1 MKQIIQ
7 DVRTGETSVFEVPIP
22 KPKPGTVL
30 VRTVASLVSAG
41 TERALLEFASR
52 GLLGKARSRP
62 DLVRQVLE
70 KIRREGILT
79 TIEAVQRQLD
89 QPMPLGYSSSGWIVE
104 VGEGVSG
111 YNVGDRVVCAGGG
124 YAVHAEYAVVPQN
137 MLAHLPET
145 VDFELGASATLGAIA
160 LHGFRLAEAQIGE
173 RVAVIGLGLLGL
185 LTAGIARAAGCV
197 VFGVDLSP
205 TRVELARTIGIEAV
219 VREDAEEVAAAFSMG
234 MGFDVVLICADTT
247 SDDPVELGGA
257 IARDRARVVAIGAV
271 GMTIPRRLYYEKELT
286 FLVSRSYGPGRYDP
300 LYEEAGQDYP
310 FSYVRWTEGRNLTA
324 CVNLLAE
331 GKLNVLPLITHRFPI
346 ERAAEAYDV
355 ITGKSDEPFLG
366 VLITYPES
374 SPEPVTT
381 LSRLSLK
388 ERPIESTAKVQLG
401 ALGAGN
407 FATSVLFPALQRIR
421 GIELVGLATAT
432 GMTAAHAG
440 RKYGFRYA
448 TTDEREILAD
458 DQINTVAVLTRHH
471 LHARQVIDALRA
483 GKHVFCEKPLSLNKE
498 NLIEIAKA
506 VDDSENLLTV
516 GFNRR
521 FAPLAVRLKAFL
533 EGVHEPVSIHYR
545 VNAGPL
551 PLEHWLHDPAQ
562 GGGRIVGEACH
573 FIDFLTFLLNASPI
587 QVHSKGLPDDGRYQ
601 EDNVLLTY
609 KFPDGSVGT
618 IAYLAAGDR
627 AFPKERV
634 EVIGGGCVAVLDDF
648 RRLETSAHGR
658 RRVQRSWLRQD
669 KGHRAIWQAF
679 VDAIVDGGPPPIPQ
693 DQLFAVSMASFAAVE
708 SLRSGEAVTLKP
720 LTLE

>member
-1 MKQIIQ
+1 
-7 DVRTGETSVFEVPIP
+7 
-22 KPKPGTVL
+22 
-30 VRTVASLVSAG
+30 VRTVASLVSTG
-41 TERALLEFASR
+41 TERALLEFTSR

-70 KIRREGILT
+70 KVRREGILT
-79 TIEAVQRQLD
+79 TIEAVQRRLD

-104 VGEGVSG
+104 VGEGVTG
-111 YNVGDRVVCAGGG
+111 YRVGDRVVCAGGG
-124 YAVHAEYAVVPQN
+124 YAVHAEYTVVPQN
-137 MLAHLPET
+137 MLAHLPESL
-145 VDFELGASATLGAIA
+145 DFESGASATLGAIA

-205 TRVELARTIGIEAV
+205 TRVELARTIGIDAA
-219 VREDAEEVAAAFSMG
+219 VRENAEEVAASFSKG

-247 SDDPVELGGA
+247 SDDPVELGGT

-300 LYEEAGQDYP
+300 SYEEAGQDYP
-310 FSYVRWTEGRNLTA
+310 FSYVRWTEGRNLA
-324 CVNLLAE
+324 AFVNLLAE

-346 ERAAEAYDV
+346 ERATEAYDV
-355 ITGKSDEPFLG
+355 ITDTSDESFLG
-366 VLITYPES
+366 VLITYPDS
-374 SPEPVTT
+374 SPEPVITS
-381 LSRLSLK
+381 SRLSLK
-388 ERPIESTAKVQLG
+388 ERPIEPTATVQLG

-432 GMTAAHAG
+432 GMTGAHAA

-458 DQINTVAVLTRHH
+458 DQINTIAVLTRHH

-483 GKHVFCEKPLSLNKE
+483 GKHVFCEKPLTLDKE
-498 NLIEIAKA
+498 DLTEIAKA
-506 VDDSENLLTV
+506 VDGSENLLTV

-545 VNAGPL
+545 INAGPL
-551 PLEHWLHDPAQ
+551 PVEHWLHDPGQ

-601 EDNVLLTY
+601 EDNVLLTFNY
-609 KFPDGSVGT
+609 PDGSVGT

-627 AFPKERV
+627 TFPKERV
-634 EVIGGGCVAVLDDF
+634 EVIGGGCVAVLEDF
-648 RRLETSAHGR
+648 RRLETSTHGR

-679 VDAIVDGGPPPIPQ
+679 VNEIMGGGSPPIPY
-693 DQLFAVSMASFAAVE
+693 DHLFAVTMASFAAVE
-708 SLRSGEAVTLKP
+708 SLHSGEAVTLKP